1 MTLSKSK
8 WLSIVALILILLAI
22 AAVAAAP
29 FLRSQIRTRTEAYL
43 RARFQSDVQFTGFD
57 ILLYPRP
64 HVVIDGLTLRLKGR
78 TDVPPLIQIQRVTFT
93 ASLPDLLRRRYTIDK
108 VVLDGL
114 QIHIPPKGSGA
125 RPRVAGTDI
134 DLAKKYPVLIH
145 EIHVKNGLISILRD
159 DTKKPPRDFP
169 LESVLINNFSF
180 DQPASFH
187 AQISNPI
194 PLGEIDCVGSFGPWD
209 ADEPRHTAVDAK
221 FTFNNANM
229 GTIRGLE
236 GTLQSSGK
244 FSGPLDFLN
253 VEGTTDTPNF
263 SLRVSGH
270 PVNLHTDYTAI
281 VDGTNG
287 NVILKPV
294 IAHFRHTTLVVNGE
308 VADLTPEKGRTIL
321 LNVVS
326 AGARIEDLLYLTVK
340 YDQPIMN
347 GDTTITAKLDI
358 GEGQRD
364 ILQRMTVD
372 GQFGVAAAHFTS
384 TSVQQKIDSFSRRG
398 QGKPEDTDIEN
409 VVSGLAG
416 SFRMA
421 QGAIDFSKLT
431 FRVTGADVQ
440 LAGTYKLDEGQIDF
454 HGNLHLDAKLSQTT
468 TGAKSF
474 LLKAVDPFFKAKNG
488 GSSLPI
494 KITGTKDHPVYG
506 LDLHRKD
513 PKPAAAPNNN

>member
-1 MTLSKSK
+1 
-8 WLSIVALILILLAI
+8 
-22 AAVAAAP
+22 
-29 FLRSQIRTRTEAYL
+29 
-43 RARFQSDVQFTGFD
+43 
-57 ILLYPRP
+57 
-64 HVVIDGLTLRLKGR
+64 
-78 TDVPPLIQIQRVTFT
+78 
-93 ASLPDLLRRRYTIDK
+93 
-108 VVLDGL
+108 
-114 QIHIPPKGSGA
+114 
-125 RPRVAGTDI
+125 
-134 DLAKKYPVLIH
+134 
-145 EIHVKNGLISILRD
+145 
-159 DTKKPPRDFP
+159 
-169 LESVLINNFSF
+169 
-180 DQPASFH
+180 
-187 AQISNPI
+187 
-194 PLGEIDCVGSFGPWD
+194 
-209 ADEPRHTAVDAK
+209 
-221 FTFNNANM
+221 M
-229 GTIRGLE
+229 GTIKGLE

-294 IAHFRHTTLVVNGE
+294 IAHFRRTTLVVNGE

-326 AGARIEDLLYLTVK
+326 TTARIEDLLYLTVK

-364 ILQRMTVD
+364 IIQRMSVD

-384 TSVQQKIDSFSRRG
+384 PSVQQKIDSFSRRG

-416 SFRMA
+416 NFHMA
-421 QGAIDFSKLT
+421 QGAIDFSRLT
-431 FRVTGADVQ
+431 FRVTGANVE

-474 LLKAVDPFFKAKNG
+474 LLKAVDPFFKGKNG

-506 LDLHRKD
+506 LDLHHKD
-513 PKPAAAPNNN
+513 APKPAAAPNNN